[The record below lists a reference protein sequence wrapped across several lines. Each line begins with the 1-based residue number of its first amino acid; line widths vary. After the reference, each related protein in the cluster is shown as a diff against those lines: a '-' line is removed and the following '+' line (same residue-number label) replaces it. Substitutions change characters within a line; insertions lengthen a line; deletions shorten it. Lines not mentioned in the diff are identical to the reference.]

1 MNFFLGRSNKKEE
14 PKPAPETTPSLSQ
27 IESEKEENKIDF
39 GDMRLS
45 KKFIFYE
52 KRFVNCILPP
62 NPILPGRKTYP
73 FLNFRRD
80 YSSKKE
86 GA

>member
-1 MNFFLGRSNKKEE
+1 MNFFLGRTTKKEE
-14 PKPAPETTPSLSQ
+14 PKPAPESNIPIGLR
-27 IESEKEENKIDF
+27 ESEKEENKIDF

-62 NPILPGRKTYP
+62 NPILPGRKTHP
-73 FLNFRRD
+73 LTSKM
-80 YSSKKE
+80 SS
-86 GA
+86 